1 MTSVCCCKTEELKC
15 GKSQL
20 GHGHW
25 EWVWRRKE
33 GEEAQHLTEYFPP
46 KCFDIL
52 KTLPVPPIHLAHRHH
67 LLLPPNPFFVL
78 SFPSRKIQH
87 GGCHSVTFV
96 APFLIYPLTVF
107 RFYWDGG
114 SKQQISQVKTFYI
127 KRSFAKRWTGRS
139 RFYIFILSIWNRC

>member
-1 MTSVCCCKTEELKC
+1 MTSVCCCKTEELNC
-15 GKSQL
+15 GKSQP
-20 GHGHW
+20 GHSRW

-46 KCFDIL
+46 KCFHIF
-52 KTLPVPPIHLAHRHH
+52 LPVPPIHLTSPT
-67 LLLPPNPFFVL
+67 PPTTPSNPFFVL

-114 SKQQISQVKTFYI
+114 NKQQISQVKTFYI

-139 RFYIFILSIWNRC
+139 RFYIFILSIWNRW